1 MQKSLTEDKICLEYQ
16 NKVVENQCPPYK
28 KKTLEEEEAARMI
41 DSRKVYLE
49 KKILDNIEPPSKENT
64 RLVLAAIVFLFI
76 LTHSFR
82 LAFKMYEILLP
93 RGNTADHFEQ
103 CYRLGR

>member
-1 MQKSLTEDKICLEYQ
+1 MQKSLAQENIFLEYQ
-16 NKVVENQCPPYK
+16 NKVVKNKCQAYK
-28 KKTLEEEEAARMI
+28 NKTLEEEEAARMI
-41 DSRKVYLE
+41 SSRKVYLE
-49 KKILDNIEPPSKENT
+49 KKILDKIEPPSNENT
-64 RLVLAAIVFLFI
+64 RIVLLAIVFLFI
-76 LTHSFR
+76 LSHSFR

>member
-1 MQKSLTEDKICLEYQ
+1 MQKSLTEDNICLEYQ
-16 NKVVENQCPPYK
+16 NKIVKNKYPPYK
-28 KKTLEEEEAARMI
+28 NKTLEEEEATRMI
-41 DSRKVYLE
+41 NSRKVYLE
-49 KKILDNIEPPSKENT
+49 KKILNKIEPPSKENT
-64 RLVLAAIVFLFI
+64 LLVLLAIVFLFI
-76 LTHSFR
+76 LTHAFR

>member
-1 MQKSLTEDKICLEYQ
+1 MQKSLTDDNICLEYQ
-16 NKVVENQCPPYK
+16 NKVLKAYK
-28 KKTLEEEEAARMI
+28 NKTLEEEEEKEEEARMMN
-41 DSRKVYLE
+41 SRKVYLE
-49 KKILDNIEPPSKENT
+49 KKILDKKEHQKYNT
-64 RLVLAAIVFLFI
+64 RFVLLAIVFLFI

-82 LAFKMYEILLP
+82 LAFRTYEILLP

>member
-1 MQKSLTEDKICLEYQ
+1 MQKSLTEDNTCLEYQ
-16 NKVVENQCPPYK
+16 NKVVKNKYHSYK
-28 KKTLEEEEAARMI
+28 NKTLEEEETARMI
-41 DSRKVYLE
+41 NSRKVYLE
-49 KKILDNIEPPSKENT
+49 KKIPDNIEHPSKENT
-64 RLVLAAIVFLFI
+64 RLVLLAIVFLFI

-82 LAFKMYEILLP
+82 LAFKMYEVLLP

>member
-1 MQKSLTEDKICLEYQ
+1 MASIRKLASGKYQVQIKRDKKRYSKSFQ
-16 NKVVENQCPPYK
+16 NKKHAEEWAY
-28 KKTLEEEEAARMI
+28 LEEGQ
-41 DSRKVYLE
+41 YLE
-49 KKILDNIEPPSKENT
+49 KKMQDKKEHQKYNT
-64 RLVLAAIVFLFI
+64 RFVLLAIVVLFI

-82 LAFKMYEILLP
+82 LAFRIYEILLP